1 MNELIWFLTD
11 IDFSEEWNK
20 CSFLGK
26 ISLLYVLF
34 CILAFE
40 YFSLIFIFNIFQ
52 SSLEVI
58 F

>member
-11 IDFSEEWNK
+11 IDFIEEWNK

-26 ISLLYVLF
+26 IGLLYVVFL
-34 CILAFE
+34 ILAFE
-40 YFSLIFIFNIFQ
+40 CFSLIFIFNIFQ
-52 SSLEVI
+52 SCLEVI

>member
-1 MNELIWFLTD
+1 MNDLIWFLTD

-40 YFSLIFIFNIFQ
+40 CFSLIFIFNIFQ
-52 SSLEVI
+52 SILKVI